1 MQPAPSGAR
10 RALPPERRGRGRLVL
25 GTLGIVLCF
34 VAGLLAG
41 PVLGIG
47 PARQDMASP
56 GAAVPV
62 PASSPTSTPVRA
74 AVTTPSAKT
83 ATPEP
88 DCKGARDQRRTS
100 AARGTP
106 FLVCGI
112 ALINKEH
119 RVSAAY
125 RPKLVT
131 VAVKASGVP
140 NVRLQPVA
148 ATALT
153 TLFRAATRAGYTLVV
168 RSSYRS
174 YATQATWYATMDKN
188 LTAPAG
194 ASEHQSGLAVDLA
207 GIQAGRLVRGTALGS
222 SRTGEWLLQHAADYG
237 FILRYPTNQS
247 KITGI
252 AYEPWHFRYVGVKV
266 AKGVNATKTKTLE
279 RYLEEG

>member
-1 MQPAPSGAR
+1 M
-10 RALPPERRGRGRLVL
+10 VL
-25 GTLGIVLCF
+25 GALGIVLSF
-34 VAGLLAG
+34 IAGLVAG

-47 PARQDMASP
+47 PGRQDLASP
-56 GAAVPV
+56 ASAALAPTAL
-62 PASSPTSTPVRA
+62 PASTPGRT
-74 AVTTPSAKT
+74 AVTTPSAKVS
-83 ATPEP
+83 APES
-88 DCKGARDQRRTS
+88 DCKGVRDRRRTT
-100 AARGTP
+100 AARGKP
-106 FLVCGI
+106 FVVCGI

-140 NVRLQPVA
+140 DVRLQPVA

-153 TLFRAATRAGYTLVV
+153 RLFRAAAKAGYTLVV

-222 SRTGEWLLQHAADYG
+222 SRTGAWLLKHAADYG